1 MEDILR
7 SAFSAELQAGNATYS
22 EGVYAVAL
30 EPDTGKVLAM
40 AGIKHTKQ
48 GSQDLSADALGTVT
62 NVFVPGSVV
71 KGATLTS
78 GWENGV
84 ISRESGADRSA
95 DCFCR
100 INPINSWFTQY
111 GSRSINAVEAL
122 EYSSNTYMVQI
133 ALKMMGQPY
142 TPNMTLQSGSS
153 RPCYEKTAFYFFRVW
168 SWNINGD

>member
-40 AGIKHTKQ
+40 AGIKHQ
-48 GSQDLSADALGTVT
+48 AGSQDLSTDALGTVT

-78 GWENGV
+78 GWENGA
-84 ISRESGADRSA
+84 ISGNQVLTDQLLSLQDRRRLTLGLPNTAVVLSMQLKLWNTPL
-95 DCFCR
+95 
-100 INPINSWFTQY
+100 IPIC
-111 GSRSINAVEAL
+111 
-122 EYSSNTYMVQI
+122 
-133 ALKMMGQPY
+133 
-142 TPNMTLQSGSS
+142 PNC
-153 RPCYEKTAFYFFRVW
+153 P
-168 SWNINGD
+168 

>member
-40 AGIKHTKQ
+40 AGIKHQ
-48 GSQDLSADALGTVT
+48 AGSQDLSADALGTVT

-78 GWENGV
+78 GWENGA
-84 ISRESGADRSA
+84 ISGNQVLTDQ
-95 DCFCR
+95 
-100 INPINSWFTQY
+100 PIVLQDQLL
-111 GSRSINAVEAL
+111 SIL
-122 EYSSNTYMVQI
+122 GLPNTVVVPSMRW
-133 ALKMMGQPY
+133 KHW
-142 TPNMTLQSGSS
+142 NTL
-153 RPCYEKTAFYFFRVW
+153 PIPIW
-168 SWNINGD
+168 SKLPLR

>member
-40 AGIKHTKQ
+40 AGIKHQ
-48 GSQDLSADALGTVT
+48 AGSQDLSADALGTVT

-84 ISRESGADRSA
+84 ISGNQVLTDQ
-95 DCFCR
+95 
-100 INPINSWFTQY
+100 PIVLQDQLL
-111 GSRSINAVEAL
+111 SIL
-122 EYSSNTYMVQI
+122 GLPNTVVVPSMRWR
-133 ALKMMGQPY
+133 L
-142 TPNMTLQSGSS
+142 
-153 RPCYEKTAFYFFRVW
+153 
-168 SWNINGD
+168 WNILLIPIWSKLPLR